1 MQQEP
6 LKEKDKANKSLRLLL
21 LNYILLLLIINII
34 ITIIIIIIIIIT
46 IIMSTVSFHAQLDA
60 GIICL

>member
-34 ITIIIIIIIIIT
+34 ITIIIIIIIIT